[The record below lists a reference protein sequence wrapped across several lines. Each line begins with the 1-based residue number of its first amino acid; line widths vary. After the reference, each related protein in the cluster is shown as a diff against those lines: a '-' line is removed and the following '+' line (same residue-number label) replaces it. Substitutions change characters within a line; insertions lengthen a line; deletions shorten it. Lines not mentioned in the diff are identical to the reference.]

1 MKKRTFIPYL
11 LFVLTAVSAL
21 VLIFKTKA
29 LQQQVDEN
37 IQVQDSLRSKI
48 TDYEAVF
55 EVDSML
61 IDGDYNQALQ
71 SYTKNLGTIQDGK
84 SILPLRIAVAEK
96 MKRLNRGAN
105 FDSNSLPEDRDTL
118 VAPNTAGNLGVRQ
131 ADSLSFALEKAKV
144 ELNSLR
150 RQLLRKSFGEYLT
163 FKSKKGN
170 LMHYVGQVKN
180 GQANGTGIAILDT
193 GSRYEGEWKN
203 NQRSGRGI
211 FYWADGQH
219 YEGSYANDMRNGL
232 GTYYWPN
239 KEKYVG
245 QWKNDMRDGHGVFY
259 GADGKVVAKGIWK
272 ADKLEKDDKDG

>member
-11 LFVLTAVSAL
+11 LFVLAAVAVL
-21 VLIFKTKA
+21 VLMFKTRS
-29 LQQQVDEN
+29 LQQKVDKNRE
-37 IQVQDSLRSKI
+37 VQDSLTTKI

-55 EVDSML
+55 QVDSML

-71 SYTKNLGTIQDGK
+71 SYSENLGAIQDGK

-96 MKRLNRGAN
+96 MKQLNRGAN
-105 FDSNSLPEDRDTL
+105 FNSSGVPDDRDTL
-118 VAPNTAGNLGVRQ
+118 AVPNTAGKLGVRQ

-144 ELNSLR
+144 ELNNLR
-150 RQLLRKSFGEYLT
+150 RQLQLKSFGEYLT

-170 LMHYVGQVKN
+170 LLHYVGQVKN

-245 QWKNDMRDGHGVFY
+245 QWKNDKRDGQGAFY